1 VRVSLVLMLAVGVS
15 PLTGQVPHGSVRIEN
30 FYSPALGVRKHFV
43 VYLPPSYAARPT
55 RRYPVIYYLH
65 GVSGEESDWVSMGNI
80 DLIADSL
87 EAGGMPEMILVMPD
101 GDDAWWSD
109 APADRGY
116 AACDADTT
124 QSHATPTYCVEHSRY
139 ETYVA
144 VDLVRHV
151 DSTYR
156 TRGERAHRAVAGLSM
171 GGYGAM
177 AIALGHPD
185 LFAAAASHSGVL
197 SPLYAGP
204 HPFVPPARYA
214 TGYDSLRA
222 GWGNGFLWGTIA
234 PALGPDTAAWF
245 ARDPARRAARL
256 VAADTPVPALFI
268 DVGAHDGLVD
278 QSRAFAWEL
287 TRLGIPHAYAEW
299 PGEHNWRY
307 WYAHV
312 GESLRWIAER
322 IAH

>member
-1 VRVSLVLMLAVGVS
+1 MRLSLAVALAAWAA
-15 PLTGQVPHGSVRIEN
+15 PLAGQAPQGSVRIEN
-30 FYSPALGVRKHFV
+30 FFSPALGVRKHFV
-43 VYLPPSYAARPT
+43 VYLPPSYATSPG

-65 GVSGEESDWVSMGNI
+65 GVTGQESDWVAMGDI

-87 EAGGMPEMILVMPD
+87 MARGMPEVVLVMPD
-101 GDDAWWSD
+101 GDDAWYAD
-109 APADRGY
+109 APAERGY

-124 QSHATPTYCVEHSRY
+124 QSHASPTYCVAHARY

-151 DSTYR
+151 DSTFR
-156 TRGERAHRAVAGLSM
+156 TRADRGHRAIAGLSM

-177 AIALGHPD
+177 LVALGHPD

-214 TGYDSLRA
+214 ADYDSLRLA
-222 GWGNGFLWGTIA
+222 WGNGFLWHTIA
-234 PALGPDTAAWF
+234 PSLGPDTAAWF

-256 VAADTPVPALFI
+256 VAAGTPVPALFI
-268 DVGAHDGLVD
+268 DVGASDGLAD

-287 TRLGIPHAYAEW
+287 TRLGIAHTYAEW
-299 PGEHNWRY
+299 PGAHNWRY

-312 GESLRWIAER
+312 GESLRWLAER

>member
-1 VRVSLVLMLAVGVS
+1 MRIPFVLAFACCTVPLA
-15 PLTGQVPHGSVRIEN
+15 GQELHGSVRIES
-30 FYSPALGVRKHFV
+30 FASAALGVRKHYV
-43 VYLPPSYAARPT
+43 VYLPPSYAAAPS

-65 GVSGEESDWVSMGNI
+65 GLSGEETDWVAMGGI
-80 DLIADSL
+80 DAIADSL
-87 EAGGMPEMILVMPD
+87 EARGMPELILVMPD

-116 AACDADTT
+116 AACDADST
-124 QSHATPTYCVEHSRY
+124 QSHATPTYCVRHSRY

-156 TRGERAHRAVAGLSM
+156 TRADRAHRAIAGLSM

-197 SPLYAGP
+197 SPLYTGP
-204 HPFVPPARYA
+204 HPFAAPPRYA
-214 TGYDSLRA
+214 TAFDSLRA
-222 GWGNGFLWGTIA
+222 AWGEGFLWRTIA
-234 PALGPDTAAWF
+234 PALGADTGAWR
-245 ARDPARRAARL
+245 ARDPARRAAAL
-256 VAADTPVPALFI
+256 VAARKPVPALFI
-268 DVGAHDGLVD
+268 DVGAQDGLAD
-278 QSRAFAWEL
+278 QSRAFSWEL

-299 PGEHNWRY
+299 PGAHTWRY

-312 GESLRWIAER
+312 GESLRWLAER
-322 IAH
+322 VAK

>member
-1 VRVSLVLMLAVGVS
+1 
-15 PLTGQVPHGSVRIEN
+15 VRIEN
-30 FYSPALGVRKHFV
+30 FFSAALGVRKHFV
-43 VYLPPSYAARPT
+43 IYLPPSYVARSA

-65 GVSGEESDWVSMGNI
+65 GVTGQESDWVAMGNI

-87 EAGGMPEMILVMPD
+87 IARGMPEVILVMPD
-101 GDDAWWSD
+101 GDDAWYSD
-109 APADRGY
+109 APADLGY
-116 AACDADTT
+116 AARDADTT
-124 QSHATPTYCVEHSRY
+124 QSHASPTYCVAHSRY

-151 DSTYR
+151 DSTFR
-156 TRGERAHRAVAGLSM
+156 TRADRAHRAIAGLSM

-177 AIALGHPD
+177 LIALGHPD
-185 LFAAAASHSGVL
+185 FFAAAASHSGVL

-214 TGYDSLRA
+214 ASFDSLRA
-222 GWGNGFLWGTIA
+222 AWGNGFLWSTIA
-234 PALGPDTAAWF
+234 PALGPDTAGWF

-256 VAADTPVPALFI
+256 IGAHTPVPALFI
-268 DVGAHDGLVD
+268 DVGAQDGLVD

-312 GESLRWIAER
+312 GEILRWIAER
-322 IAH
+322 IGK